1 MKKICTLLFVSFV
14 ITFTIFNSLPQT
26 YSQWICNPP
35 VPNQLYHESV
45 DPPIFTWTPV
55 ENPLQCYGV
64 VGKWDILCPYPPF
77 GTGIVFFVSG
87 TTDSLYVLPNSTWAT
102 FSAGQNYCW
111 ALESMSWAH
120 GYAPGGGFIRYEAA
134 LPFTGL
140 IYPPSGASNVELT
153 TLFRWNKIQ
162 DATNYILRIFD
173 SRRLNNVIYEVN
185 INADSV
191 RIPQGWIQNSRQYW
205 WRVKPLKT
213 GGEGPISDASI
224 MYTVPSS
231 LVPAPVLFNPLY
243 GSVGNSLTPII
254 DWGDVSGA
262 VKYKLQLSTN
272 SDFTSNIIDD
282 SSLTNSRFDIPSNIL
297 NRSVTYFWRVAAKNN
312 SEWSPFSITWNFTTI
327 GLPSLVLLNYPLN
340 NSIDQSTNQIFSWY
354 KPAEAQ
360 SKPIGLISASNK
372 RDYQNID
379 AISNYWY
386 ELTVDTTLQSG
397 LIIDSL
403 LTDTTK
409 SINGLVTGTKY
420 FWRVKAKN
428 ELGWGSFSQWWN
440 FTTSSIPSPVLLSS
454 PANNSINQPTE
465 ISFTWVGENSI
476 FPKNILLELKL
487 KNITDAGFTI
497 NSKINDMSLV
507 PIDKYWFELTRDT
520 VNLTDLVT
528 DTLLTDTTK
537 AVSGL
542 NFSNIYYWRVKAK
555 NEAGWGAFSP
565 WWKFTTTN
573 GAPVLQQP
581 VNNQTEVQ
589 VTPLLNWSDVAGALK
604 YRVQVS
610 AFSNFSVLWLDDSS
624 STESQLQVPNG
635 ILAYNS
641 LYYWRVKTRNAT
653 GWGDYQAPI
662 RFFTQVVPPPPVP
675 VLSAPANGA
684 TGVELTPLL
693 NWNDVSGS
701 TKYRVQV
708 SLSSDFSSVLIDDS
722 SMVVSEYLLAAGI
735 LNSYTQYFWRTAV
748 KGSSSWSSFS
758 SAWNFTTLGI
768 PQAVVLYSP
777 VNNAEAQQ
785 TDITFVWYKA
795 SEIPG
800 IKVSGKNSGFMIN
813 RTKDVSLGG
822 VDAISLYNFELTAD
836 TVTLSGIVSDSSLT
850 DTVKYVSGLAANTS
864 YYWRVR
870 AKNIIGWGAFSMWW
884 KLTTMN
890 NTPPPAPVLISPVNN
905 ASNISVKPVLDWSD
919 VPGCEKYR
927 VQVSAFSN
935 FSVLWVD
942 DSSSA
947 TSQFQVQNGILAYN
961 SAYYWRVNAKNSYGW
976 GGYQVSPFRFFTL
989 ISPPSSAPVLLSP
1002 ANGAVGVLLNPMLD
1016 WNNVSGALKYRLQ
1029 VSALPDFSTLLIDDS
1044 SLTNSEFNVPAG
1056 ILGSSNTYYWKA
1068 AAKDNSAWGDFSAA
1082 WSFTTLGL
1090 PQPVVLTYPLNN
1102 AVEQPLNITFNWH
1115 MAEELFGKLN
1125 KSHER
1130 QNNSSKILVSSLCN
1144 GPSAISAYWFEMT
1157 TDTLTMTGLVRDT
1170 LLTDTLKNVI
1180 GLSSNTAYFWRVKAA
1195 NELGWG
1201 AFSEWW
1207 KFTTSSGLPPVPPV
1221 QIYPLN
1227 NAQNITVT
1235 PQLDWSDISGAQKY
1249 RLQVSALSNFS
1260 VLWIDDSSLTSSSY
1274 QVSSGVLAYNSVYYW
1289 RIKAKNTAGW
1299 GSYQTSPYRFFTMII
1314 PPPAAPVLLTP
1325 ANGATGVSLTPLLDW
1340 SDISGAV
1347 KYRLVVAAD
1356 TGFSNIIV
1364 DDSTLVSSQYILP
1377 AGLLA
1382 NSTVYYWKVAA
1393 KNSIYWSVFSGKF
1406 SFKTYGGPQ
1415 NVILFSPA
1423 NNSTEQPLNIIFTW
1437 MKAMESLKKS
1447 GAESKLNAGFTGSL
1461 LFGEKSGADAI
1472 SKYWFELV
1480 TDTVSMAGLI
1490 NDTALT
1496 DTVKS
1501 LSGLT
1506 AMTNY
1511 YWRVKAFNDVGWGP
1525 FSMWWKFTTIS
1536 GLPPAAPVLIY
1547 PANRE
1552 AEISVTPLLN
1562 WSDVPGAQKYY
1573 LQVSALSNF
1582 SVLWVNDSSITLSE
1596 YQVPNGVLAY
1606 NSGYYWRVKAK
1617 NDAGWGNFQAVPFR
1631 FFTLVTPPQAPP
1643 ALISPANGS
1652 VNIPL
1657 TPLLDW
1663 SDITSAL
1670 KYRLQVSAVNTFAAT
1685 IVDDSSL
1692 TASQYNVA
1700 SGLLAYNTGY
1710 YWRVS
1715 VKTGS
1720 SWSAFSN
1727 EWSFTTVTAL
1737 GSPALQQP
1745 LNKDTGIAVTTLF
1758 KWSNVAGATNYRLQ
1772 VSAFSNFSVLW
1783 IDKYVTDTLYQTP
1796 NGVLAY
1802 NSRYFWKVKSLRAGD
1817 SSSFSNPNYFF
1828 TRIFPYSL
1836 DMPEFESS
1844 RMLDLTGLIST
1855 GTKASYYIEFSKD
1868 TLFDNPV
1875 FKMGDIK
1882 GEVTELD
1889 MEQFDEYSTYF
1900 WRLCLNGDKP
1910 VCSDIH
1916 VFATYLTKQSQLM
1929 SLRGKTI
1936 IPERYALYQNY
1947 PNPFNPVCR
1956 IRFDLPQ
1963 FGNSGTE
1970 NVKLA
1975 VFDLLGREIEV
1986 LVNDNMK
1993 PGSYEV
1999 SWDAGDLPSGI
2010 YICHLRTT
2018 MFSDTKKMVLIK

>member
-1 MKKICTLLFVSFV
+1 MYPLSDQTNYSDVYFANKDTGWVACSLAGEGVILGTTNSGAVWTVQYNGPYAGSEFSFV
-14 ITFTIFNSLPQT
+14 EKKYGWLLCGNSVLRT
-26 YSQWICNPP
+26 TNVASQQNPP
-35 VPNQLYHESV
+35 
-45 DPPIFTWTPV
+45 
-55 ENPLQCYGV
+55 
-64 VGKWDILCPYPPF
+64 
-77 GTGIVFFVSG
+77 
-87 TTDSLYVLPNSTWAT
+87 
-102 FSAGQNYCW
+102 
-111 ALESMSWAH
+111 
-120 GYAPGGGFIRYEAA
+120 
-134 LPFTGL
+134 
-140 IYPPSGASNVELT
+140 
-153 TLFRWNKIQ
+153 
-162 DATNYILRIFD
+162 
-173 SRRLNNVIYEVN
+173 
-185 INADSV
+185 
-191 RIPQGWIQNSRQYW
+191 
-205 WRVKPLKT
+205 
-213 GGEGPISDASI
+213 
-224 MYTVPSS
+224 
-231 LVPAPVLFNPLY
+231 PVLLLPAN
-243 GSVGNSLTPII
+243 GAAAQSLTPQL
-254 DWGDVSGA
+254 DWQDALNSVNYR
-262 VKYKLQLSTN
+262 VQLSAD
-272 SDFTSNIIDD
+272 SLFTGFIIDD
-282 SSLTNSRFDIPSNIL
+282 STIIVSSYDVQPGIL
-297 NRSVTYFWRVAAKNN
+297 QNYTQYYWRVAAKNSASWSEFSSAFSFRTFGAPN
-312 SEWSPFSITWNFTTI
+312 S
-327 GLPSLVLLNYPLN
+327 VLLNYPPN
-340 NSIDQSTNQIFSWY
+340 NAS
-354 KPAEAQ
+354 
-360 SKPIGLISASNK
+360 GVSASLTFNWFTALPTKKTDK
-372 RDYQNID
+372 RTVTENVNLLKD
-379 AISNYWY
+379 AAGN
-386 ELTVDTTLQSG
+386 L
-397 LIIDSL
+397 
-403 LTDTTK
+403 
-409 SINGLVTGTKY
+409 SIGN
-420 FWRVKAKN
+420 
-428 ELGWGSFSQWWN
+428 
-440 FTTSSIPSPVLLSS
+440 
-454 PANNSINQPTE
+454 
-465 ISFTWVGENSI
+465 
-476 FPKNILLELKL
+476 
-487 KNITDAGFTI
+487 
-497 NSKINDMSLV
+497 
-507 PIDKYWFELTRDT
+507 YWFELTRDT

-542 NFSNIYYWRVKAK
+542 IFSNSYYWRVKAH

-565 WWKFTTTN
+565 WWKFTTTS

-641 LYYWRVKTRNAT
+641 LYYWRVKTRNVA

-693 NWNDVSGS
+693 NWNDVTGS

-758 SAWNFTTLGI
+758 SAWNFTTLGT

-800 IKVSGKNSGFMIN
+800 MKVSVKSSGFMIN

-836 TVTLSGIVSDSSLT
+836 TVTLSGIISDSSLT

-870 AKNIIGWGAFSMWW
+870 AKNNIGWGAFSMWW
-884 KLTTMN
+884 KLTTMD

-935 FSVLWVD
+935 FSVLWID
-942 DSSSA
+942 DSNSV

-961 SAYYWRVNAKNSYGW
+961 SAYYWRVRAKNSYGW
-976 GGYQVSPFRFFTL
+976 GGYQAAPYRFFTL
-989 ISPPSSAPVLLSP
+989 VTPPPSAPVLLSP

-1029 VSALPDFSTLLIDDS
+1029 VSAMPDFSTFLIDDS

-1056 ILGSSNTYYWKA
+1056 ILGSSSTYYWKA
-1068 AAKDNSAWGDFSAA
+1068 AAKDNTAWGDFSAA
-1082 WSFTTLGL
+1082 WNFTTLGL
-1090 PQPVVLTYPLNN
+1090 PQPVVLNYPLNN

-1130 QNNSSKILVSSLCN
+1130 QNNSSKILVSSLSN

-1170 LLTDTLKNVI
+1170 LLTDTLKNVN

-1195 NELGWG
+1195 NEIGWG

-1227 NAQNITVT
+1227 NAQNISVT
-1235 PQLDWSDISGAQKY
+1235 PQLDWSDVSGAQKY

-1260 VLWIDDSSLTSSSY
+1260 VLWIDDSSLTTSSY
-1274 QVSSGVLAYNSVYYW
+1274 QVNNGVLAYNSVYYW

-1299 GSYQTSPYRFFTMII
+1299 GNYQTSPYRFFTMII
-1314 PPPAAPVLLTP
+1314 PPPAAPVLLSP
-1325 ANGATGVSLTPLLDW
+1325 ANGATGISLTPLLDW
-1340 SDISGAV
+1340 NDVSGSV
-1347 KYRLVVAAD
+1347 KYRIMLASD
-1356 TGFSNIIV
+1356 SGFTNILA
-1364 DDSTLVSSQYILP
+1364 DDSTMSVSQYNVP
-1377 AGLLA
+1377 AALLA

-1406 SFKTYGGPQ
+1406 SFKTYGSPQ
-1415 NVILFSPA
+1415 NVILLSPP

-1437 MKAMESLKKS
+1437 MKAVESLKKS
-1447 GAESKLNAGFTGSL
+1447 GADSKLKAGFTGNL
-1461 LFGEKSGADAI
+1461 LFGEMDGADAI

-1490 NDTALT
+1490 NDTTLT

-1501 LSGLT
+1501 LNGLT
-1506 AMTNY
+1506 AMTSY

-1552 AEISVTPLLN
+1552 SDISVTPLLN

-1582 SVLWVNDSSITLSE
+1582 SVLWVNDSNITLSE

-1606 NSGYYWRVKAK
+1606 NSGYYWRVK
-1617 NDAGWGNFQAVPFR
+1617 
-1631 FFTLVTPPQAPP
+1631 
-1643 ALISPANGS
+1643 
-1652 VNIPL
+1652 
-1657 TPLLDW
+1657 
-1663 SDITSAL
+1663 
-1670 KYRLQVSAVNTFAAT
+1670 
-1685 IVDDSSL
+1685 
-1692 TASQYNVA
+1692 
-1700 SGLLAYNTGY
+1700 
-1710 YWRVS
+1710 
-1715 VKTGS
+1715 
-1720 SWSAFSN
+1720 
-1727 EWSFTTVTAL
+1727 
-1737 GSPALQQP
+1737 
-1745 LNKDTGIAVTTLF
+1745 
-1758 KWSNVAGATNYRLQ
+1758 
-1772 VSAFSNFSVLW
+1772 
-1783 IDKYVTDTLYQTP
+1783 
-1796 NGVLAY
+1796 
-1802 NSRYFWKVKSLRAGD
+1802 
-1817 SSSFSNPNYFF
+1817 
-1828 TRIFPYSL
+1828 
-1836 DMPEFESS
+1836 
-1844 RMLDLTGLIST
+1844 
-1855 GTKASYYIEFSKD
+1855 TK
-1868 TLFDNPV
+1868 
-1875 FKMGDIK
+1875 
-1882 GEVTELD
+1882 
-1889 MEQFDEYSTYF
+1889 
-1900 WRLCLNGDKP
+1900 
-1910 VCSDIH
+1910 
-1916 VFATYLTKQSQLM
+1916 
-1929 SLRGKTI
+1929 
-1936 IPERYALYQNY
+1936 
-1947 PNPFNPVCR
+1947 
-1956 IRFDLPQ
+1956 
-1963 FGNSGTE
+1963 
-1970 NVKLA
+1970 
-1975 VFDLLGREIEV
+1975 
-1986 LVNDNMK
+1986 
-1993 PGSYEV
+1993 
-1999 SWDAGDLPSGI
+1999 
-2010 YICHLRTT
+2010 
-2018 MFSDTKKMVLIK
+2018 